1 MISDMLGKLVQDDMG
16 KLRLV
21 IEKKG
26 HNYYVLS
33 EKLVSL
39 RMWFEIFY
47 ESFCSYDLEALRQL
61 EINKETIE
69 LINYLSICNG
79 ILDVSIGLN
88 MITEKIFKGYE
99 SIHFNEFK
107 NMREHNEEHDIFF
120 GISEYDSQKYF
131 KHVRAVFGQHP
142 SNLDYKRKD
151 KPIRGFSSWTFNNN
165 TGLTNDTSDIFTN
178 IYYDLS
184 EKGWGIKFHLFYDEI
199 KEFTNNRINQI
210 ESQINHIIKEI
221 DEFIEK
227 NCVGKI
233 EGLDS
238 LSLIDRVSV
247 LRKEMPKRFGYE
259 DYHYIDSTLETL
271 NTMLGFSSLKNF
283 KIEEDS
289 YVEGIRK
296 CIDEI
301 IPIIEKCSD
310 DELPFNSNFSTKIY
324 DAIGHNYWREK
335 CAMYLNGDDRYFD
348 MYSKVCNVIATMIG
362 EHPSYTKGDF
372 LYRLFLI
379 SLQEKVAIP
388 KT

>member
-1 MISDMLGKLVQDDMG
+1 MISDKLGKLVQDEMG

-39 RMWFEIFY
+39 RMWFDIFY
-47 ESFCSYDLEALRQL
+47 ESFCSYNLEALRKL

-79 ILDVSIGLN
+79 ILDVSLGLN
-88 MITEKIFKGYE
+88 MITEKVFKGFE
-99 SIHFNEFK
+99 NTHFNEFK
-107 NMREHNEEHDIFF
+107 NMREHNVEHDSFF
-120 GISEYDSQKYF
+120 GTSEYDSQKYF

-142 SNLDYKRKD
+142 SNLDYKGNG
-151 KPIRGFSSWTFNNN
+151 KPIRGFSSWTFNN
-165 TGLTNDTSDIFTN
+165 TGLTNDKSDIFTN

-199 KEFTNNRINQI
+199 KEFTNNRIKQI
-210 ESQINHIIKEI
+210 ESQIDYIINEI
-221 DEFIEK
+221 DKYIET

-233 EGLDS
+233 EGLNSVPLVDGIS
-238 LSLIDRVSV
+238 L
-247 LRKEMPKRFGYE
+247 LRKEMPNRFGYE

-271 NTMLGFSSLKNF
+271 NTMLGFSSLKKF
-283 KIEEDS
+283 KKEEDS
-289 YVEGIRK
+289 YVEDIRK

-301 IPIIEKCSD
+301 LPVIEKCSNH
-310 DELPFNSNFSTKIY
+310 ELPFNSYFSAKIY

-335 CAMYLNGDDRYFD
+335 CAMYLNGEERYFD

-362 EHPSYTKGDF
+362 EQPSYTKGDF
-372 LYRLFLI
+372 LFRLYLI
-379 SLQEKVAIP
+379 SLRQEVAIP